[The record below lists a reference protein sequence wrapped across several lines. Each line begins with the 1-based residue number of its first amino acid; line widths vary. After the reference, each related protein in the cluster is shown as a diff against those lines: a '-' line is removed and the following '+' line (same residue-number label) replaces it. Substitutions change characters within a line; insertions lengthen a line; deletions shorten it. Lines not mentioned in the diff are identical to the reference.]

1 MIMETSDLQHSIIEK
16 VLHTDDNQLL
26 DYLNQILNN
35 KENQSLYELSDF
47 EKSIIAES
55 KSDYLS
61 GKTISNEDIIS
72 RNEEWLKK

>member
-1 MIMETSDLQHSIIEK
+1 METSDLQHSIIEK

-35 KENQSLYELSDF
+35 KENQSLYEHNDF
-47 EKSIIAES
+47 EKSIITES

-61 GKTISNEDIIS
+61 GKTIPNEDIIS